1 MVIYL
6 QVFVG
11 IGAKRVREL
20 FDAAKK
26 KAPCI
31 IFLDEIDA
39 VGGKRTAKDRAELKQ
54 TLNQARWMYKI
65 NCPAHTHLLVA

>member
-1 MVIYL
+1 MLVTCL

-20 FDAAKK
+20 FEAAKK

-54 TLNQARWMYKI
+54 TLNQVI
-65 NCPAHTHLLVA
+65 VHLTKE